1 MNRNL
6 KFEIS
11 SSIYDKIT
19 DGTHDSP
26 KQKEEGK
33 PLITSKHIKGR
44 NIDFN
49 SAYLISLED
58 FTKINERSQVEQWD
72 VIVSMIGEY
81 CGFCYIERNSNID
94 YAVKNVGL
102 YKTGSK
108 LEAEWLFYY
117 LNSSIGQQYLN
128 SVKSGSSQPYLTL
141 GALRNLPILQPNS
154 NLEKIQIAK
163 VLSNLDAKIE
173 LNNKINQELEAMS
186 KTLYDY
192 WFVQFDFP
200 FDFAQGKPNE
210 QGKPYKSSG
219 GKMVYN
225 AELKRDVPEGWEVK
239 ELGDVIDIQRGI
251 SYKSSEINGEGIP
264 MINLNSF
271 FLNGTYKEKG
281 IKTFSGKYS
290 NKHIAK
296 SGDLLIAATDVTRNA
311 DIIGK
316 SILVPQYYQNDL
328 VYSMDIAKIISNKL
342 SNSYLMMLFN
352 SEHYHNYIKWFASG
366 TIVLHLNMDGIKW
379 YKAEIPPIELINKYD
394 EFYLPI
400 ADRINKTQQQN
411 QQLATLR
418 DWLLPMLMNGQVTV
432 GEAEEKLNMA
442 AEPQTE
448 YKNGLRS

>member
-1 MNRNL
+1 MSSNL

-11 SSIYDKIT
+11 SSIYNKIT

-33 PLITSKHIKGR
+33 PLITSKHIKSR

-81 CGFCYIERNSNID
+81 CGFCYIERNENID

-141 GALRNLPILQPNS
+141 GALRNLPILQPNT
-154 NLEKIQIAK
+154 NLEKIQIVK
-163 VLSNLDAKIE
+163 VLSDLDAKIE
-173 LNNKINQELEAMS
+173 LNNKINQELEAMA

-192 WFVQFDFP
+192 WFVQFDF
-200 FDFAQGKPNE
+200 PNE

-225 AELKRDVPEGWEVK
+225 EELKREIPEGWEVK
-239 ELGDVIDIQRGI
+239 ELGEVIDIQRGI

-290 NKHIAK
+290 NKQIAK

-328 VYSMDIAKIISNKL
+328 VYSMDIAKIIPKKL

-366 TIVLHLNMDGIKW
+366 TIVLHLNMDGVKW
-379 YKAEIPPIELINKYD
+379 YKAEIPPTELISKYD
-394 EFYLPI
+394 DFYLPI
-400 ADRINKTQQQN
+400 ANRINKTHKQN
-411 QQLATLR
+411 QQLTALR

-432 GEAEEKLNMA
+432 GEAEKKLSMA
-442 AEPQTE
+442 AEPQAE
-448 YKNGLRS
+448 YKKG